1 MQSGLAHAG
10 QPTVLML
17 AGPNG
22 AGKTTSS
29 RLLVPPGI
37 VFINADEVSRRLSDE
52 GHPEAGRDIAA
63 GRIVL
68 AEMGRLES
76 ERASFCVE
84 TNLAGRGL
92 VRWISRWREADF
104 HVRLLFIALPTAEM
118 AISRVADRVALGG
131 HDVPSAVVRRRWQQG
146 LEAFFDVYSDLV
158 DDWELIDNSEAEP
171 VLVARGTAGQ
181 PPQLLVEGRW
191 DRLRSVTGESD

>member
-1 MQSGLAHAG
+1 MQSGRAHAG
-10 QPTVLML
+10 QPTVLVL

-37 VFINADEVSRRLSDE
+37 VFINADEVSRRLADE
-52 GHPEAGRDIAA
+52 GQPETGRDFAA
-63 GRIVL
+63 GRVVL
-68 AEMGRLES
+68 AEMGRLEAD
-76 ERASFCVE
+76 RASFCVE
-84 TNLAGRGL
+84 TNLAGRGF
-92 VRWISRWREADF
+92 VRWIGRWREAGY

-118 AISRVADRVALGG
+118 AIGRVADRVALGG
-131 HDVPSAVVRRRWQQG
+131 HDVPAVVVRRRWQQG

-171 VLVARGTAGQ
+171 VLVARGGAGQ
-181 PPQLLVEGRW
+181 PPHLLAEGRW
-191 DRLRSVTGESD
+191 DRLRSAAGESD

>member
-1 MQSGLAHAG
+1 
-10 QPTVLML
+10 VLVL

-22 AGKTTSS
+22 AGKTTAS

-37 VFINADEVSRRLSDE
+37 VFINVDEVSRRLTDE

-68 AEMGRLES
+68 AEMGRLEAD
-76 ERASFCVE
+76 RASFCVE
-84 TNLAGRGL
+84 TNLAGRGF
-92 VRWISRWREADF
+92 VRWIGRWREAGY
-104 HVRLLFIALPTAEM
+104 HVRLLFIALPSAEM
-118 AISRVADRVALGG
+118 AIGRVADRVALGG
-131 HDVPSAVVRRRWQQG
+131 HDVPPVVVRRRWQQG

-171 VLVARGTAGQ
+171 VLVARGRTGH
-181 PPQLLVEGRW
+181 PPQLLAEARW
-191 DRLRSVTGESD
+191 DRLRLLARESS